1 MEWYLTALG
10 LTSETVLTELER
22 AAAARS
28 RYQVESAQR
37 GIKLELNDTVDLMLM
52 NHMMLL
58 DSLATLGGVENIEIQ
73 RAARR
78 GMAAG
83 KVL

>member
-10 LTSETVLTELER
+10 LDTETVLIQLER

-28 RYQVESAQR
+28 RYQAESKQR

-58 DSLATLGGVENIEIQ
+58 DSLATLGGVENIKIQ
-73 RAARR
+73 HAARR
-78 GMAAG
+78 GLAAG

>member
-10 LTSETVLTELER
+10 LTSETVLIQLER

-28 RYQVESAQR
+28 RYQAQSAQR
-37 GIKLELNDTVDLMLM
+37 GVKLELNDTVDLMLM

-58 DSLATLGGVENIEIQ
+58 DSLASLGGVKNTEIQ

>member
-10 LTSETVLTELER
+10 LTPQTVLSQLES

-28 RYQVESAQR
+28 RYRALSEQR
-37 GIKLELNDTVDLMLM
+37 GVKLELNDTVDLTLM

-58 DSLATLGGVENIEIQ
+58 DSLASLGGVESTEIQ